1 MSPKRPLVMDEEVGL
16 SKFPSARV
24 LTLGLVLGLA
34 TACAGGGTGQDTTTT
49 LLQPTTTTSEA
60 VVSSTTTT
68 TAAATTTT
76 QPATTTS
83 TAATTTLTKPP
94 SDGASGSGC
103 TPGPGNLPDGEWYG
117 FAEEADDA
125 SIVFD
130 LACWFSGD
138 AAVAAAAEDGE
149 ESPPPNDY
157 YVRNQNPQT
166 RVIAV
171 DPGATVVWY
180 STGDPASE
188 TEGSYS
194 SWLGIRQE
202 RPWDLG
208 VWITVDGGAVISI
221 QEQWVP

>member
-1 MSPKRPLVMDEEVGL
+1 MSKVVRAV
-16 SKFPSARV
+16 RV
-24 LTLGLVLGLA
+24 LTLALVVCLVA
-34 TACAGGGTGQDTTTT
+34 ACAGNGTSQPTTTT
-49 LLQPTTTTSEA
+49 GPEPATTTSEA
-60 VVSSTTTT
+60 VASSTTSTSP
-68 TAAATTTT
+68 TTT
-76 QPATTTS
+76 QPASATTTTIS
-83 TAATTTLTKPP
+83 STTTLTKPP

-103 TPGPGNLPDGEWYG
+103 TPGPGGLPDGEWYG
-117 FAEEADDA
+117 FAEEANEA
-125 SIVFD
+125 SITFD

-138 AAVAAAAEDGE
+138 AAVLAAAEDGE

-166 RVIAV
+166 REVAV

-180 STGDPASE
+180 LTGDPASE

-208 VWITVDGGAVISI
+208 LWITVDGGAVTSI